1 LWALS
6 GVGAFGTVI
15 AHSICRKRKEM
26 IPMKIDTAFFAALV
40 LAVTTLWA
48 RMAVQ
53 GVEQAVVSTALEYCL
68 KRIKVRVGK

>member
-1 LWALS
+1 
-6 GVGAFGTVI
+6 
-15 AHSICRKRKEM
+15 
-26 IPMKIDTAFFAALV
+26 MKIDTSFFAALV